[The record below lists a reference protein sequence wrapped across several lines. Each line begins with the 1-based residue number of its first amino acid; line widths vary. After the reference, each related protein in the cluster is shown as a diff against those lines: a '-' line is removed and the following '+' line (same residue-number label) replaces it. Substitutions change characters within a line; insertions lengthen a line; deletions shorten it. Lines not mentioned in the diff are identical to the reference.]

1 MTPLALLLAVLLTAC
16 ASPAIQDTPSGE
28 FAAEDLYPVRSTG
41 FREVHVRREAGLSRY
56 RVVNFEPLQLDD
68 VEFTSTTLTGTVR
81 RDWMITP
88 ERERVLSAAWADA
101 AARAFSDYELSQQ
114 GEKGLR
120 VTAEMTRVWPRPGS
134 AGGPSAVGVP
144 GGYVGNLANIA
155 IEMRLYDQ
163 ASGELLSV
171 VRDDRDVPV
180 IQWTQGNGM
189 NMLGLFNSWLSLLHA
204 RVSGG

>member
-1 MTPLALLLAVLLTAC
+1 M
-16 ASPAIQDTPSGE
+16 
-28 FAAEDLYPVRSTG
+28 
-41 FREVHVRREAGLSRY
+41 
-56 RVVNFEPLQLDD
+56 
-68 VEFTSTTLTGTVR
+68 
-81 RDWMITP
+81 
-88 ERERVLSAAWADA
+88 
-101 AARAFSDYELSQQ
+101 
-114 GEKGLR
+114 
-120 VTAEMTRVWPRPGS
+120 
-134 AGGPSAVGVP
+134 GVP